1 MKLSTACMVLA
12 NKVINM
18 MTTTKRAFRETIIDN
33 PAAYAAAT
41 QARIIANANKTFCRT
56 YPDYAEIEAFLSLG
70 FDVDEYER
78 KTYKD
83 GFIGSVASA
92 YHTYGK
98 LTEKQVAA
106 IRKCI
111 IQRDARKAEW
121 ADKQAALDA
130 SREYVGIIGDK
141 IVLTLVLKKVI
152 NIDTNFGPIGIFIFE
167 DANKNVIIYKGG
179 CDAVWNLAEG
189 ETVTL
194 KVTVKEHGTRNGV
207 KQTLIQRPKAV

>member
-1 MKLSTACMVLA
+1 MA
-12 NKVINM
+12 
-18 MTTTKRAFRETIIDN
+18 TTTKRVIREVIIDN

-41 QARIIANANKTFCRT
+41 TARIVANAKKTFSRN
-56 YPDYAEIEAFLSLG
+56 YPDYAEIEAFLSQG
-70 FDVDEYER
+70 YEIDAHER
-78 KTYKD
+78 KIYKD
-83 GFIGSVASA
+83 GFVGSVASA
-92 YHTYGK
+92 YDTYGK

-106 IRKCI
+106 VRKCI

-121 ADKQAALDA
+121 ADKQAAIDA
-130 SREYVGIIGDK
+130 AREYVGIIGDK

-194 KVTVKEHGTRNGV
+194 KATVKEHGTRNGV

>member
-1 MKLSTACMVLA
+1 
-12 NKVINM
+12 
-18 MTTTKRAFRETIIDN
+18 MTSRLFQIGPEIEN
-33 PAAYAAAT
+33 PVAYGNAIS
-41 QARIIANANKTFCRT
+41 RNIIANAKKTFARNN
-56 YPDYAEIEAFLSLG
+56 PDVEAIDEFLNGGRVFGDYGSIES
-70 FDVDEYER
+70 
-78 KTYKD
+78 YKD
-83 GFIGSVASA
+83 GFVGSVASA
-92 YHTYGK
+92 YDTYGK

-106 IRKCI
+106 VRKCI

-121 ADKQAALDA
+121 ADKQAAIDA
-130 SREYVGIIGDK
+130 AREYVGIIGDK

-194 KVTVKEHGTRNGV
+194 KATVKEHGTRNGV

>member
-1 MKLSTACMVLA
+1 MKLSMACMALA

-41 QARIIANANKTFCRT
+41 QARIIANANKTFYRT

-83 GFIGSVASA
+83 GFVGSVASA

-106 IRKCI
+106 VRKCI

-194 KVTVKEHGTRNGV
+194 KATVKEHGTRNGV

>member
-1 MKLSTACMVLA
+1 MT
-12 NKVINM
+12 
-18 MTTTKRAFRETIIDN
+18 TTTKRTIRETIIDN

-41 QARIIANANKTFCRT
+41 RARIIANANKTFCRT
-56 YPDYAEIEAFLSLG
+56 YPDYAEIEAFLSNG
-70 FDVDEYER
+70 VTVDAYDR
-78 KTYKD
+78 KIYKD
-83 GFIGSVASA
+83 NFAGSLASA
-92 YHTYGK
+92 YENYGK

-106 IRKCI
+106 VRKCI
-111 IQRDARKAEW
+111 IQNEARKAEW

-167 DANKNVIIYKGG
+167 DPIKNVIIYKGG

-194 KVTVKEHGTRNGV
+194 KATVKEHGTRNGV
-207 KQTLIQRPKAV
+207 KQTLIQRPKAI

>member
-1 MKLSTACMVLA
+1 MKLSMACMALA

-83 GFIGSVASA
+83 GFVGSVASA

-106 IRKCI
+106 VRKCI

-194 KVTVKEHGTRNGV
+194 KATVKEHGTRNGV

>member
-1 MKLSTACMVLA
+1 MVFMALA
-12 NKVINM
+12 SKEITM
-18 MTTTKRAFRETIIDN
+18 MATTTKRVIREVIIDN

-41 QARIIANANKTFCRT
+41 TARIIANANKTFCRT
-56 YPDYAEIEAFLSLG
+56 YPDHAEIEAFLSQG
-70 FDVDEYER
+70 FEIDAYDR
-78 KTYKD
+78 KVYKD
-83 GFIGSVASA
+83 GFVGSVASA
-92 YHTYGK
+92 YDAYGK

-106 IRKCI
+106 VRKCI
-111 IQRDARKAEW
+111 IQRDARKVEW
-121 ADKQAALDA
+121 ADKQAAIDA
-130 SREYVGIIGDK
+130 AREYVGIIGDK

-194 KVTVKEHGTRNGV
+194 KATVKEHGTRNGV

>member
-1 MKLSTACMVLA
+1 MKLSMACMALA

-83 GFIGSVASA
+83 DFVGSVASA

-106 IRKCI
+106 VRKCI

-194 KVTVKEHGTRNGV
+194 KATVKEHGTRNGV